1 MYERPFTSTL
11 VRRRARLIPSR
22 IRSRAENDVG
32 GHIATL
38 KHMAKKDPCARL
50 RESIKR
56 RASQTHDCLETC
68 LENVSR
74 GPQRDADGLVCSKLA
89 ELGYLEQLKEARRL
103 DFPWNEWTSA
113 NAAMNGHLK
122 CLKYAHER
130 ECPWD
135 WRTCY
140 YATRNGHLEC
150 LKYAHEHGCPWD
162 ERTCMNAARSGQLE
176 CLKYAHENG
185 CPWNEW
191 TCALAAMDGELEC
204 LKYARER
211 GCPWDETREMA
222 AENGHEFMSMDTYV
236 QYTNN

>member
-1 MYERPFTSTL
+1 
-11 VRRRARLIPSR
+11 
-22 IRSRAENDVG
+22 
-32 GHIATL
+32 
-38 KHMAKKDPCARL
+38 MAKKDPYARL
-50 RESIKR
+50 RELIKR

-122 CLKYAHER
+122 CLKYAHE
-130 ECPWD
+130 
-135 WRTCY
+135 
-140 YATRNGHLEC
+140 
-150 LKYAHEHGCPWD
+150 
-162 ERTCMNAARSGQLE
+162 
-176 CLKYAHENG
+176 NG

-211 GCPWDETREMA
+211 GCPWDETQEMA